1 MGAEKKLSSKSKN
14 GSTWWYYQ
22 LRDNFFDDPN
32 IRRLQR
38 ITGDTGVVIFLQMI
52 LKSLRSEGYIEREA
66 ADLGETFGEELA
78 FDLNRDVEQVEAVL
92 QCAMKL
98 KMLIPDVANTLFY
111 FPCVTDNIKTL
122 TRQGRDNRRKRAEEK
137 AMQQSCGNAQ
147 QSCYNN
153 NNNQKQESEKEYS
166 NSNSYILE
174 SDDCL
179 FDKSDVERYGE
190 TASGSGGEAEAAPGP
205 ALSLSEV
212 MELSENGNVGLSE
225 KGAEE
230 YHRISEGSTICPW
243 NGQPSQG
250 HKGLKTM
257 RAWAKRNRAKHP
269 EYFANSGAE
278 AANAKQDPEDK
289 EGKPLPVWDFE
300 SSNYCGYSESAY
312 DSMMKIAYDSSDAK
326 FDELKDTGERLARNK
341 GYKCTDERYKELGEN
356 YAALNILMKYEKKN
370 PGALSNEEIAAAFDA
385 FDGYE
390 NADFENYFRTHRA

>member
-147 QSCYNN
+147 QSCDNN

-230 YHRISEGSTICPW
+230 YHRA
-243 NGQPSQG
+243 
-250 HKGLKTM
+250 TM
-257 RAWAKRNRAKHP
+257 GGTMYLGKPIDVPLRAMRGWAKRNRAKHP

-278 AANAKQDPEDK
+278 AANTKQDPEDK
-289 EGKPLPVWDFE
+289 EGKPLPVWD
-300 SSNYCGYSESAY
+300 SDSTNYCEFDDDDIDAIE
-312 DSMMKIAYDSSDAK
+312 DIVNDAPQAEFNRLKNNRVKILRNTAK
-326 FDELKDTGERLARNK
+326 LLNEEQIN
-341 GYKCTDERYKELGEN
+341 ELGEN
-356 YAALNILMKYEKKN
+356 YAALNILLKYEKKN
-370 PGALSNEEIAAAFDA
+370 PGILSNKEIAAAFYR
-385 FDGYE
+385 FDGYDLE
-390 NADFENYFRTHRA
+390 DFENYFRTHRA

>member
-147 QSCYNN
+147 QSCDNN

-230 YHRISEGSTICPW
+230 YHRA
-243 NGQPSQG
+243 
-250 HKGLKTM
+250 TM
-257 RAWAKRNRAKHP
+257 GGTMYLGKPIDVPLRAMRGWAKRNRAKHP
-269 EYFANSGAE
+269 EYFTNPGAE

-289 EGKPLPVWDFE
+289 EGKPLPVWDSE
-300 SSNYCGYSESAY
+300 STNYCEFDDDDIDAIE
-312 DSMMKIAYDSSDAK
+312 DIVNDAPQAEFNRLKNNRVKILRNTAK
-326 FDELKDTGERLARNK
+326 LLNEEEIN
-341 GYKCTDERYKELGEN
+341 ELGEN
-356 YAALNILMKYEKKN
+356 YAALNILLKYEKKN
-370 PGALSNEEIAAAFDA
+370 PGILSNKEIAAAFYR
-385 FDGYE
+385 FDGYDLE
-390 NADFENYFRTHRA
+390 DFENYFRTHRA